1 MAEKIVQLAPLLGLI
16 DAPFMNAIAK
26 VGGFDEIFA
35 PYMLADERSIPK
47 PQVITRRF
55 SEIGKHVNLVPQ
67 LLSNNANAFVAMA
80 NILYDLGYPKVNWNM
95 GCPIKFVVEKG
106 RGAALLRDLG
116 NLERLLDSTIG
127 RLKPELSVK
136 IRLGFDSPDEFP
148 AIIEVFNKFKLN
160 ELIIHSRT
168 AIQQYSGELY
178 RQMFIDSAGNSLNPI
193 VYNGDIFCAND
204 TTTVDLP
211 NLKGYMIGRGA
222 ISNPYIGLQ
231 IKKLPTNTTLPF
243 RQFHNQIAEW
253 YNKRGGTSCLNRQKE
268 LWKYFS
274 KAFEN
279 PSDVFNRLKSI
290 DNTELFTATVNEIF
304 DNYKL
309 VI

>member
-16 DAPFMNAIAK
+16 DAPFMNAIAE

-106 RGAALLRDLG
+106 RGAALLRNLQQ
-116 NLERLLDSTIG
+116 LERLLDDTLG
-127 RLKPELSVK
+127 HLKPELSVK
-136 IRLGFDSPDEFP
+136 IRIGFDSPDEFSS
-148 AIIEVFNKFKLN
+148 IIGVFNKFKIN
-160 ELIIHSRT
+160 ELIVHSRT
-168 AIQQYSGELY
+168 AVQQYSGEPY
-178 RQMFIDSAGNSLNPI
+178 RHTFIDSAGSSLNPI
-193 VYNGDIFCAND
+193 VYNGDIISAADANIS
-204 TTTVDLP
+204 LP

-231 IKKLPTNTTLPF
+231 IKKLPTNAALSF

-279 PSDVFNRLKSI
+279 AADVFNRLKSI
-290 DNTELFTATVNEIF
+290 DNTELFTATVDEIF
-304 DNYKL
+304 KTCKL

>member
-16 DAPFMNAIAK
+16 DAPFMNAIAE

-47 PQVITRRF
+47 PQVVTRRF
-55 SEIGKHVNLVPQ
+55 SDIGKHVNLVPQ

-80 NILYDLGYPKVNWNM
+80 NILCDLGYPKVNWNM

-106 RGAALLRDLG
+106 RGAALLRNLQQ
-116 NLERLLDSTIG
+116 LERLLDDAVG

-136 IRLGFDSPDEFP
+136 IRIGFDSPEEFP

-160 ELIIHSRT
+160 ELIVHSRT
-168 AIQQYSGELY
+168 AIQQYSGEPY

-193 VYNGDIFCAND
+193 VYNGDITSAAEANIS
-204 TTTVDLP
+204 LP

-222 ISNPYIGLQ
+222 IINPHIGLQ
-231 IKKLPTNTTLPF
+231 IKGLPTDNVPTF
-243 RQFHNQIAEW
+243 QQFATEITRW
-253 YNKRGGTSCLNRQKE
+253 YCAHGNLNRLKE
-268 LWKYFS
+268 LWKYFA
-274 KAFEN
+274 K
-279 PSDVFNRLKSI
+279 R
-290 DNTELFTATVNEIF
+290 F
-304 DNYKL
+304 DNPNEVFVKL
-309 VI
+309 QTINNSEKFCEIVESLF

>member
-1 MAEKIVQLAPLLGLI
+1 MLGLI
-16 DAPFMNAIAK
+16 DAPFMNAIAE

-106 RGAALLRDLG
+106 RGAALLRDLD
-116 NLERLLDSTIG
+116 NLERLLGSTVE

-136 IRLGFDSPDEFP
+136 IRIGFSSPDEFP
-148 AIIEVFNKFKLN
+148 AIIEVFNKIKLN
-160 ELIIHSRT
+160 ELIVHART
-168 AIQQYSGELY
+168 AEQQYGGEPY
-178 RQMFIDSAGNSLNPI
+178 RQAFIESAGNSLNPI
-193 VYNGDIFCAND
+193 VYNGDIACAAEANIC
-204 TTTVDLP
+204 LP

-222 ISNPYIGLQ
+222 IANPSIGLQ
-231 IKKLPTNTTLPF
+231 IKGLSTDNVPTF
-243 RQFHNQIAEW
+243 RQFATEITHW
-253 YNKRGGTSCLNRQKE
+253 YCARNSLNRLKE
-268 LWKYFS
+268 LWKYFA
-274 KAFEN
+274 KALDK
-279 PSDVFNRLKSI
+279 PD
-290 DNTELFTATVNEIF
+290 EIF
-304 DNYKL
+304 AKL
-309 VI
+309 QKINDSKEFCETVESLF

>member
-16 DAPFMNAIAK
+16 DAPFMNAIAE

-106 RGAALLRDLG
+106 RGAALLRNLQQ
-116 NLERLLDSTIG
+116 LERLLDDTIG

-136 IRLGFDSPDEFP
+136 IRIGFDSPDEFP
-148 AIIEVFNKFKLN
+148 GIIEVFNKFKLN
-160 ELIIHSRT
+160 ELIVHSRT
-168 AIQQYSGELY
+168 AIQQYSGEPY
-178 RQMFIDSAGNSLNPI
+178 RQTFIDSAGSSLNSI
-193 VYNGDIFCAND
+193 VYNGDITSAADANIS
-204 TTTVDLP
+204 LP

-222 ISNPYIGLQ
+222 IINPHIGLQ
-231 IKKLPTNTTLPF
+231 IKGMSADNVPTF
-243 RQFHNQIAEW
+243 KQFATEITRW
-253 YNKRGGTSCLNRQKE
+253 YCAHGNLNRLKE
-268 LWKYFS
+268 LWKYFA
-274 KAFEN
+274 KRFDN
-279 PSDVFNRLKSI
+279 PD
-290 DNTELFTATVNEIF
+290 EIF
-304 DNYKL
+304 AKL
-309 VI
+309 QKINDSKKFCETVESLF

>member
-16 DAPFMNAIAK
+16 DAPFMNAIAE

-80 NILYDLGYPKVNWNM
+80 NILYDLGYQKVNWNM

-106 RGAALLRDLG
+106 RGAALLHNLQQ
-116 NLERLLDSTIG
+116 LERLLDDTIG

-136 IRLGFDSPDEFP
+136 IRIGFDSPDEFP

-160 ELIIHSRT
+160 ELIVHSRT
-168 AIQQYSGELY
+168 AVQQYSGEPY
-178 RQMFIDSAGNSLNPI
+178 RQTFIDSAGSSLNPI
-193 VYNGDIFCAND
+193 VYNGDITSAAEANIS
-204 TTTVDLP
+204 LP
-211 NLKGYMIGRGA
+211 NLNGYMIGRGA
-222 ISNPYIGLQ
+222 ISNPHIGLQ
-231 IKKLPTNTTLPF
+231 IKGLPTDNAPTF
-243 RQFHNQIAEW
+243 KQFATEITRW
-253 YNKRGGTSCLNRQKE
+253 YCTRNSLNRLKE
-268 LWKYFS
+268 LWKYFA
-274 KAFEN
+274 K
-279 PSDVFNRLKSI
+279 R
-290 DNTELFTATVNEIF
+290 F
-304 DNYKL
+304 DNPHEVFAKL
-309 VI
+309 QTINNSEKFCETVESLF

>member
-16 DAPFMNAIAK
+16 DAPFMNAIAE

-106 RGAALLRDLG
+106 RGAALLRNLQQ
-116 NLERLLDSTIG
+116 LERLLDDAVG

-160 ELIIHSRT
+160 ELIVHSRT
-168 AIQQYSGELY
+168 AAQQYSGEPY
-178 RQMFIDSAGNSLNPI
+178 RQTFIDSAGNSLNPI
-193 VYNGDIFCAND
+193 VYNGDIISAADANIS
-204 TTTVDLP
+204 LP

-222 ISNPYIGLQ
+222 ITNPHIGLQ
-231 IKKLPTNTTLPF
+231 IKGLPTDNVHTF
-243 RQFHNQIAEW
+243 KQFATEITRWYCTHN
-253 YNKRGGTSCLNRQKE
+253 SLNRLKE
-268 LWKYFS
+268 LWKYFA
-274 KAFEN
+274 K
-279 PSDVFNRLKSI
+279 R
-290 DNTELFTATVNEIF
+290 F
-304 DNYKL
+304 DNPNEVFVKL
-309 VI
+309 QTINDSEKFCETVESLF